1 MSVPNY
7 SGNSTAVLLIDP
19 YNDFLSDGGKLNGP
33 AKEIIDAV
41 GMLANMRAIIAA
53 ARASGILVFYV
64 PHHRALP
71 SDFEN
76 WQHPTPYQLGAH
88 KIQAFAAGSWGGDWH
103 PDFVPQT
110 GDLVVK
116 EHWSSGFAGTD
127 LDLQLRQHGVLDIIL
142 IGMIANTC
150 VEATGRYGMELGYRV
165 TLVRDATAA
174 FSAKAM
180 QAAHDVNGP
189 AYAHA
194 ILTTSE
200 LLTEIA
206 RQN

>member
-1 MSVPNY
+1 MSAPNY
-7 SGNSTAVLLIDP
+7 TASSTALLLIDP

-33 AKEIIDAV
+33 AKAIIDAV

-53 ARASGILVFYV
+53 ARACGIRVYYV

-71 SDFEN
+71 SDFEK
-76 WQHPTPYQLGAH
+76 WQRPTPYQLGAH
-88 KIQAFAAGSWGGDWH
+88 KMQAFAAGSWGGDWH
-103 PDFVPQT
+103 PDFVPRT
-110 GDLVVK
+110 GDPVVK

-127 LDLQLRQHGVLDIIL
+127 LDLQLRQHGVVDLIL

-150 VEATGRYGMELGYRV
+150 LEATGRYGMELGYRV

-174 FSAKAM
+174 FSAEAM
-180 QAAHDVNGP
+180 RAAHDINGP
-189 AYAHA
+189 TFAHA

-200 LLTEIA
+200 LLAAIPGKD
-206 RQN
+206 